1 MRTTSKSRASE
12 MFTPQRMLIARKRL
26 KLTAKAFAEEIGVST
41 SLLSKIE
48 TGKSSISDEVL
59 EKAAQS
65 LGVSTTFLTAGE
77 MTELPKEAATFRS
90 MARMTAASAA
100 SATAAASYAFELSD
114 WLDRNYNLPS
124 ADIPNFSAIEDP
136 EKAAQELR
144 AYWGIGERPITDVI
158 RLLESKGVRVF
169 ALSESD
175 YSVDAYSCW
184 RDDRPYVLLNTI
196 KSGEHT
202 VFDTAHELGHL
213 VLHRHGASHSS
224 KNAEYE
230 ANAFA
235 SAFLMPERDVRAE
248 IPRILAINQLI
259 EKKHRWKVSLAA
271 LVYRLRK
278 LGKLTEARYR
288 SLYIQMGKRGYRK
301 DEPSP
306 MQPLKSTLWDKVLTD
321 QWQQKRTLSELA
333 SDVDLPEHEVSTLTF
348 RLGEAAKYGEL
359 KPSVGSHLRLVQT

>member
-26 KLTAKAFAEEIGVST
+26 KLTAKAFAEELGVST
-41 SLLSKIE
+41 AQLSKIE
-48 TGKSSISDEVL
+48 TGKSPISEEVL
-59 EKAAQS
+59 EKAAQR
-65 LGVSTTFLTAGE
+65 LGVSIAFLCADE
-77 MTELPKEAATFRS
+77 LDELPKEAATFRS
-90 MARMTAASAA
+90 LARMTAASAA

-124 ADIPNFSAIEDP
+124 ADIPKINALESP
-136 EKAAQELR
+136 EKAAWELR
-144 AYWGIGERPITDVI
+144 AYWGIGERPVPDII

-169 ALSESD
+169 ALSEAD

-184 RDDRPYVLLNTI
+184 RNNRPYVLLNTI

-213 VLHRHGASHSS
+213 VLHGHGTSLRG
-224 KNAEYE
+224 KDAEHE

-235 SAFLMPERDVRAE
+235 SALLMPERDVRAE
-248 IPRILAINQLI
+248 IPRVLGISQLI
-259 EKKHRWKVSLAA
+259 EKKHRWNVSLAA

-288 SLYIQMGKRGYRK
+288 GLYIEMGKRGYRK
-301 DEPSP
+301 EEPSP
-306 MQPLKSTLWDKVLTD
+306 MRPLQSTLWGKVLSD
-321 QWQQKRTLSELA
+321 QWQQKRTLSEIA
-333 SDVDLPEHEVSTLTF
+333 KDVDLPEHEVSTLIF
-348 RLGEAAKYGEL
+348 RLGEAAKYREL
-359 KPSVGSHLRLVQT
+359 KPRVGSHLRAVK

>member
-1 MRTTSKSRASE
+1 
-12 MFTPQRMLIARKRL
+12 MLIARKRQ
-26 KLTAKAFAEEIGVST
+26 KLTAKAFAEKIGVST
-41 SLLSKIE
+41 AQLSKIE
-48 TGKSSISDEVL
+48 TGKSPISDEIL
-59 EKAAQS
+59 AKAAQK
-65 LGVSTTFLTAGE
+65 LGVSTTFLCAGE
-77 MTELPKEAATFRS
+77 LEELPKEAATFRS
-90 MARMTAASAA
+90 LARMTAASAA

-124 ADIPNFSAIEDP
+124 ADIPNFSALDDP
-136 EKAAQELR
+136 EKAARELR

-158 RLLESKGVRVF
+158 RLIESKGVRVF
-169 ALSESD
+169 ALSEAD

-184 RDDRPYVLLNTI
+184 RHDRPYVLLNTI

-213 VLHRHGASHSS
+213 VLHRHGSSHDS

-248 IPRILAINQLI
+248 VPRVLAISQLI
-259 EKKHRWKVSLAA
+259 EKKHRWRVSLAA

-278 LGKLTEARYR
+278 LEKLTEARYR
-288 SLYIQMGKRGYRK
+288 GLYIEMGKRGYRK

-306 MQPLKSTLWDKVLTD
+306 MQTLRSSLWEKVLSD
-321 QWQQKRTLSELA
+321 QWQQRRTLSDLA
-333 SDVDLPEHEVSTLTF
+333 KDVDLPEHEVSTLVF
-348 RLGEAAKYGEL
+348 RLGEVASFEKIET
-359 KPSVGSHLRLVQT
+359 KVGSHLRLVE